1 MYDRYHQRDIINPH
15 LITPKALQVL
25 RGKKADKLSP
35 HDIESIHQ
43 YWERME
49 IVDKIVNN
57 VFNHFNLK

>member
-1 MYDRYHQRDIINPH
+1 MYDRYHQRDITNPH

-25 RGKKADKLSP
+25 RGKKADNLSP

-57 VFNHFNLK
+57 VFEHFKLA